1 MEMKLIKSIVYTIIF
16 FAGYAAILEIPI
28 GSITIAIPCVLETT
42 EIAWFEISL
51 ATLLDIII
59 TPPFAMIMFYFIYKS
74 LISQPTPNEAKPSEI
89 KKNTIKMLLYGACIT
104 FIVGVIMHAVA
115 NGLNGIA
122 GNIVP
127 PPDELQIAIYYFDE
141 VLGHKLI
148 HAGIIAFL
156 IGGMV
161 IQFWHRT
168 NLQLSKVDLFGVYFW
183 PSAIGAGYMLTLV
196 EGQAAFD
203 VLVISLI
210 LIAVILYYIKFRGL
224 KLEENIFTHFVLVLL
239 IAIVVS
245 TIVFGLITGF
255 KPGYPFF
262 YQLNELS

>member
-1 MEMKLIKSIVYTIIF
+1 MVYLIIF
-16 FAGYAAILEIPI
+16 FAGYAAILELPI
-28 GSITIAIPCVLETT
+28 GNITIAIPCVLETT

-51 ATLLDIII
+51 GTMLDIII
-59 TPPFAMIMFYFIYKS
+59 TSPFAMIMFYLIYKS
-74 LISQPTPNEAKPSEI
+74 LIIQPTPNEAKPSEI
-89 KKNTIKMLLYGACIT
+89 KKNSIKVLLYGACIT

-122 GNIVP
+122 GNHVP
-127 PPDELQIAIYYFDE
+127 PPDELQTAIYYFDE

-156 IGGMV
+156 IGGMAL
-161 IQFWHRT
+161 QFWHR
-168 NLQLSKVDLFGVYFW
+168 NDLQLSKVDLFGVYFW
-183 PSAIGAGYMLTLV
+183 PSAIGVGYMLTLV

-203 VLVISLI
+203 ILVTSII
-210 LIAVILYYIKFRGL
+210 LIAVILFYIKFKGL
-224 KLEENIFTHFVLVLL
+224 KLNENVFTHFVLVFL